1 MSKNTILSEEQ
12 KSLVVNEWNNR
23 PDNPPSLQE
32 LVQLCY
38 PDQNLDGRSK
48 EGRAIKEYLST
59 MQIKARGAQEY
70 VPIEKPELTGEQ
82 KEFIDSNCSVM
93 KAVEL
98 ARVAFKNPE
107 ITNLNIEARI
117 VDDYLQTLP
126 QSMLFEQESDIPDAE
141 EYKPPKTFDR
151 MMYRINR
158 YVMPAIDKNKISP
171 AQKKGISACIGYVN
185 TFRFTHQINS
195 YDSAVNRELFE
206 SCFIRYSYDKY
217 DLSQEEVDQ
226 YIVLS
231 AEVVIASNI
240 QRRINHLSRL
250 LDDTADDSDGRRIS
264 MSLVDA
270 INTAQTEYNQCINR
284 QQKLLSD
291 LKQKRSDKLKNQL
304 QNNASILNLVELWK
318 EQETRE
324 KMVKLAELR
333 KKTLKDEVQRLSDM
347 DELKSRVLGMSE
359 DEVLNG

>member
-1 MSKNTILSEEQ
+1 MSENTNLSEAQ
-12 KSLVVNEWNNR
+12 KSLIVNEWNDR

-32 LVQLCY
+32 LVLLCY
-38 PDQNLDGRSK
+38 PDQKLDGRSK
-48 EGRAIKEYLST
+48 EGREIKDYLST

-70 VPIEKPELTGEQ
+70 VPKEKPELTEDQ
-82 KEFIDSNCSVM
+82 KEFIDANCSVM

-98 ARVAFKNPE
+98 ARVAFKNTG
-107 ITNLNIEARI
+107 ITNLNIEAKI
-117 VDDYLQTLP
+117 VGDYLQTLP
-126 QSMLFEQESDIPDAE
+126 QNMLFEQESDIPDAE
-141 EYKPPKTFDR
+141 DYKPPKTFDR
-151 MMYRINR
+151 MMHRINK

-171 AQKKGISACIGYVN
+171 AQKKGITTCIGYVN
-185 TFRFTHQINS
+185 TFRFCHQINS
-195 YDSAVNRELFE
+195 YDSSVNRELFE
-206 SCFIRYSYDKY
+206 SCFVRYTYDKY

-240 QRRINHLSRL
+240 QRRITHLSRL
-250 LDDTADDSDGRRIS
+250 LDETAEDNDGRRIS

-291 LKQKRSDKLKNQL
+291 LKQKRSDKLAKQR
-304 QNNASILNLVELWK
+304 QDTASILNLVELWR

-347 DELKSRVLGMSE
+347 DELKSRILGMSE
-359 DEVLNG
+359 GEVLNG